1 MIEIMVNTGT
11 KWVAIA
17 LALCGATFARTSP
30 SHAYALLKTN
40 SGKSVHW
47 DRATVVVV
55 PGKSTS
61 ANLSSASVRL
71 SLTEAIRAWNGLPE
85 MKLRFTTDDTPK
97 PEVKVEFC
105 KGSWRFKAG
114 LLATTEFQASV
125 TTGVITSAT
134 IIVNECDYKFV
145 GPEEVEG
152 GALDLQATLAH
163 ELGHVL
169 GLAHSEEATAVMFES
184 TGSVR
189 QRRPMIDDRVGLA
202 AIYDP
207 DFKPRETTAA
217 TAPSVVPTAPAK
229 PGLAAK
235 SDIPKSEE
243 LPWDD
248 VEVVKATPQDK
259 KKAIP
264 IAAAAAVAKSIPK
277 PTGKPQHTPPS
288 ARSIKAPKKK

>member
-1 MIEIMVNTGT
+1 MVNTGA

-17 LALCGATFARTSP
+17 LALCGATFAQTSA

-47 DRATVVVV
+47 DRAVVVV
-55 PGKSTS
+55 APGKSVS

-71 SLTEAIRAWNGLPE
+71 SLTEAIRSWNGLPE
-85 MKLRFTTDDTPK
+85 MKLKFTTDESPA
-97 PEVKVEFC
+97 PEVKIEFC

-125 TTGVITSAT
+125 TTGIITSAT

-169 GLAHSEEATAVMFES
+169 GLAHSDEATAVMFES

-207 DFKPRETTAA
+207 DFKPRENTAA
-217 TAPSVVPTAPAK
+217 TAPSTVTPTTAK
-229 PGLAAK
+229 PGTAAAK
-235 SDIPKSEE
+235 HDVPKSEE

-259 KKAIP
+259 TKALAI
-264 IAAAAAVAKSIPK
+264 AAAVAAAKSK
-277 PTGKPQHTPPS
+277 AKQTGKPQHRTPTPRTAKS
-288 ARSIKAPKKK
+288 PNKK